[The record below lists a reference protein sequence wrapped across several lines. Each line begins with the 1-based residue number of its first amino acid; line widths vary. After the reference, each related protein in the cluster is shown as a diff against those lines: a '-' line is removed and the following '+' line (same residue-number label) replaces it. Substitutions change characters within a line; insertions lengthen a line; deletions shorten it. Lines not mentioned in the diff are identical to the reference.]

1 MKVYFDGRKSQDKT
15 VLHQHIKD
23 ILSFPD
29 YYGGNLDA
37 LYDCLCE
44 ISQETVI
51 VLTHGEELENNLHEY
66 ANALLKTLRD
76 AQKANKRITIEL
88 E

>member
-1 MKVYFDGRKSQDKT
+1 MIVYFDGRNSQDKT
-15 VLHQHIKD
+15 VLHQHIKE

-44 ISQETVI
+44 IPQETII
-51 VLTHGEELENNLHEY
+51 VLTHGEELERNLHEY
-66 ANALLKTLRD
+66 ANALLKTFRD
-76 AQKANKRITIEL
+76 AQEVNRNITNVL